1 MNHLHLETSP
11 YLLQHKDNPVHWHGW
26 NDAAFEAAKAQN
38 KPILLSV
45 GYTAC
50 HWCHVMA
57 HESFEDATTAA
68 VMNDRFINI
77 KLDREE
83 RPDLDALFQQTLALM
98 GLQGGWPL
106 TMFLTPDGEPFYGG
120 TYFPP
125 EPRHGIPAF
134 QQILRGV
141 ADSWET
147 EPEKI
152 LHNKKILLD
161 AIAQNQSVAE
171 GRILQ
176 EQDLAGVAEHIIK
189 KIDPANGG
197 FGGDPKFPS
206 LPTLRFLWDH
216 HIRTG
221 DARYRFAVEYSL
233 TSMCQGGIYD
243 HIGGGFHRYTVDD
256 AWLVPHFE
264 KMLYDNALFISLL
277 SDVYR
282 ETQNPLFK
290 KRVLETVV
298 FLGRDLG
305 ERDAF
310 ICSLDADSEGHEGK
324 FYTWHEDDIDDA
336 LQENANLFK
345 KTYDISRF
353 GNWENI
359 NIPNRLQ
366 HRETQGD
373 AEEQALDAARAKLF
387 ALRATRIAPERDD
400 KILAD
405 LNGMAIDAL
414 VTASTAF
421 GDAAYLAQAK
431 LTFDHVCKLLN
442 QGSLKHSSCKGTTGH
457 DAFLDDYAWMI
468 KAALS
473 LYTQDGD
480 QKYLNQATIWAD
492 TVLEKF
498 SADTGG
504 FYTTAATDGILPRLK
519 TLYDLPHPCGN
530 SIMAENLLVLHMLTD
545 KQTYQTALNSAVK
558 LFSAKAASDIFATTT
573 FLSVL
578 ASYMHP
584 ISVELPRT
592 MAGVLQQLH
601 VPHLFVKQTNKPQ
614 AVVCAG
620 NTCLP
625 PIGDADA
632 LIAVLKQKRLRKS
645 ANDG

>member
-305 ERDAF
+305 EGDAF

-387 ALRATRIAPERDD
+387 AIRATRIAPERDD

-421 GDAAYLAQAK
+421 GDAVYLAQAK

-473 LYTQDGD
+473 LYAQDGD

-504 FYTTAATDGILPRLK
+504 FYTTAATDGVLPRLK

-584 ISVELPRT
+584 ISVELPKA
-592 MAGVLQQLH
+592 MAGVLQRLH
-601 VPHLFVKQTNKPQ
+601 VPHLFVKQTNKSQ

-625 PIGDADA
+625 PIGDVDA